1 MTSQP
6 QGPDA
11 TPDEPH
17 FETTTGILERYRRTV
32 ENETNAGLLLL
43 LGAAVA
49 LLWANSPWR
58 GSYQDLA
65 AFEVGVP
72 WFDLTL
78 SLGHWASDGLLAI
91 FFFVVGMEL
100 KSEFVTGSL
109 RDPRK
114 ALVPI
119 LAAVCGVV
127 GPVAFYSIT
136 QLVTGSGEFG
146 GWAIPVATDIAFALA
161 VLSVF
166 GKGVPVAARVF
177 LLTLAVVDDLIGI
190 ILIAVFFAGEIN
202 VLALLGAAAGVVL
215 FAVLVR
221 LRVHPAI
228 LWPVGIATWVFMH
241 SSGIHATIAGVVLG
255 MMVTARPRDGEE
267 HALTH
272 RYVGALNVY
281 SAGLILPI
289 FAFFAAGVSVVDSG
303 GLGAMLADPVAVG
316 IYLGLPVGKYIGIF
330 GGVALMI
337 GVFRLR
343 LGDGLH
349 LRDIG
354 AVALV
359 AGVGF
364 TVSLLIAQLSFSPTD
379 PHEAHARVAVLL
391 GSLIAALVGG
401 GALRVRARHH
411 GRRRREHHERTG
423 ETLDEETI

>member
-1 MTSQP
+1 MTSDP
-6 QGPDA
+6 KDGDA
-11 TPDEPH
+11 TPAEPH
-17 FETTTGILERYRRTV
+17 FESTTGILERYRKTV
-32 ENETNAGLLLL
+32 ENETNAGLLLI
-43 LGAAVA
+43 LGAAIA
-49 LLWANSPWR
+49 LVWANSPWR
-58 GSYQDLA
+58 GSYQDLS
-65 AFEVGVP
+65 AFEIGVP
-72 WFDLTL
+72 WFDLMLPL
-78 SLGHWASDGLLAI
+78 SHWASDGLLAI

-127 GPVAFYSIT
+127 GPVGFYVVT
-136 QLVTGSGEFG
+136 QLVTGSGEMG

-190 ILIAVFFAGEIN
+190 VLIAVFFAGEIH
-202 VLALLGAAAGVVL
+202 VLALVGAAVGVAL
-215 FAVLVR
+215 FAVLIR
-221 LRVHPAI
+221 LRVHPAL
-228 LWPVGIATWVFMH
+228 LWPVGVATWVCMH
-241 SSGIHATIAGVVLG
+241 SSGIHATIAGVLLG

-281 SAGLILPI
+281 SAGVILPI
-289 FAFFAAGVSVVDSG
+289 FAFFSAGVSVVDSG
-303 GLGAMLADPVAVG
+303 GLGAMLADPVAIG

-343 LGDGLH
+343 LGEGLR

-354 AVALV
+354 AVSLV

-401 GALRVRARHH
+401 LALRFRSRHH
-411 GRRRREHHERTG
+411 ARRRHEHLQATG
-423 ETLDEETI
+423 ELPDEETI